1 MRLFGTDGIRGKPWD
16 EPLSRDT
23 IIKIGYVVGKRY
35 PRVLI
40 VRDTRNTGE
49 EIEELLAY
57 GITEAG
63 GEAVSSGILPTS
75 ALSYLV
81 PKFGFSSGISISAS
95 HNPFWDNGIK
105 IVGPDGKKLSLRKEQ
120 ELEEEILALKILR
133 INKFR
138 LVRED
143 LKDEYKKFLV
153 SRAETEL
160 KGMKVILDSANGAA
174 YEVASEVFSYLGAKV
189 EDIGNSPD
197 GRNINI
203 TGAVHP
209 ENLAWRVKSKKAS
222 IGFAFDGDADRCIWM
237 DEKGNIL
244 TGDHTLFLFSS
255 VFNEERKKWNRK
267 VVGTVMS
274 NLALEKAL
282 KEMGIEFIR
291 APVGDRLVFAEMVK
305 SKAILG
311 GEESGHTIFREIL
324 STGDG
329 LLTAVLI
336 STTLKRRGEKPSLW
350 GKKLKLFPQF
360 KENIPVTERR
370 PLEKIDGF
378 KGFIEELRKK
388 HKECYFL
395 IRFSGTENFLRITV
409 QGRDKRGTKKALK
422 EALKGMREILRK
434 ENILKENI

>member
-350 GKKLKLFPQF
+350 GKKLTLLPLF